1 MESVLRLI
9 RAVLA
14 AKGGPT
20 QYSEGGFS
28 VMAENNNI
36 NLINLFHFDSGGT
49 LLLLQ

>member
-1 MESVLRLI
+1 MESVLHLI

-36 NLINLFHFDSGGT
+36 NLFHFDSGET
-49 LLLLQ
+49 LLLFQ